1 LEPRDEYVGIIGGMM
16 FGPEVE
22 VGDLYDKT
30 VYTTGVVKE
39 QINREVD
46 RVLDYIKQTVFP
58 IHKIARRNRQFTSRK

>member
-1 LEPRDEYVGIIGGMM
+1 M

-22 VGDLYDKT
+22 VGDLHDKT

-46 RVLDYIKQTVFP
+46 RVLDSIRQTVFP
-58 IHKIARRNRQFTSRK
+58 IHKIASRKGQLVRGK